1 MRNQKFEITKY
12 IYNEMIR
19 TYAGALNHEFL
30 TNEVKDAYILDAWKI
45 FEKVKEENKVSVQIL
60 NSLLLVHCRALK
72 PDQVEVK
79 ISLILNFN

>member
-1 MRNQKFEITKY
+1 
-12 IYNEMIR
+12 MIR

-45 FEKVKEENKVSVQIL
+45 FEKIKEENKVSIQIL

-72 PDQVEVK
+72 PDQVEVS
-79 ISLILNFN
+79 IHLNVPALIILGTCFTFIRAI